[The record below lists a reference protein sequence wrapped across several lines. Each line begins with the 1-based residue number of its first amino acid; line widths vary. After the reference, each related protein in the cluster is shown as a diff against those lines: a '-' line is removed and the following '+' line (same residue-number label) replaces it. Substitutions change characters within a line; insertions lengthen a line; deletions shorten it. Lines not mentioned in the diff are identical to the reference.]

1 MEGVKTYKIA
11 IKDDDNVHHS
21 LFDRE
26 MVAATLFDEMI
37 GLPST

>member
-26 MVAATLFDEMI
+26 MAATLFDEMI
-37 GLPST
+37 GVPST